1 MLFCVLGVIV
11 PDVPKDHSPFIF
23 SVILLF
29 WPFGTVAK
37 GSMILPNARNN
48 NADALSRLRR
58 LESSATLL

>member
-11 PDVPKDHSPFIF
+11 LDVPKDHSPFIF
-23 SVILLF
+23 SVILLLG
-29 WPFGTVAK
+29 PFDTDAK

-48 NADALSRLRR
+48 NAATLSHPRR